1 MLMNDFAHPL
11 AQLSA
16 VTYTSADDT
25 YTVYGWT
32 VAMHRTAMEF
42 STLANADRRGFS
54 ILGSGSAVV
63 TTPPDY
69 IAGRSYRVIMRGDTV
84 ASTAEVTAD
93 AAGRLHVPLGPANRS

>member
-32 VAMHRTAMEF
+32 VAMHRTAIEF
-42 STLANADRRGFS
+42 SARNAGLYRGRK
-54 ILGSGSAVV
+54 
-63 TTPPDY
+63 P
-69 IAGRSYRVIMRGDTV
+69 
-84 ASTAEVTAD
+84 
-93 AAGRLHVPLGPANRS
+93 